1 MSNANIKI
9 ASGEIKKLKS
19 LTGEKTGQKAVNKA
33 LKFFF
38 RAAKQR
44 KIIKLLQEVE
54 FHKGFN
60 PLRLRRYDR

>member
-1 MSNANIKI
+1 MGNANIKI
-9 ASGEIKKLKS
+9 ATDEIKKLKS

-38 RAAKQR
+38 RAARQR
-44 KIIKLLQEVE
+44 NAIKLLQEIE

-60 PLRLRRYDR
+60 PLRLRRHDR